1 MWFLNGGNGMQAQAG
16 QRRGLSDVLYSIN
29 QKNVKNGKT
38 NVNHGN
44 VTRIFFENGRMIVN
58 YSDTTVACVGS
69 RYASL

>member
-1 MWFLNGGNGMQAQAG
+1 MQAQAE

-44 VTRIFFENGRMIVN
+44 ITRIFFENGRMIVN